1 MLNGKIFF
9 QKYSIVLFSLLMLLS
24 AGNFNGQNNISAES
38 ILSDYV
44 KAIGGKEKISDVE
57 DLAIYMSGKIKS
69 INIKYQIFKKVPNKF
84 LQIVKLNDDEQKT
97 IFDGKNGK
105 VYSVNQVE
113 NLSGDRLEI
122 LKVRAIMF
130 PEVEYE
136 KYGIVPELIGRIIL
150 NNRPAFKIKLNKTGI
165 KNWFM
170 FFDEETGLKQKE
182 ELTVITAKGEF
193 VQTTGFKN
201 YKTVNGIKLP
211 ARIIQS
217 FNGTKIDLQVTKVD
231 INSRLNDNIFSAGD

>member
-1 MLNGKIFF
+1 
-9 QKYSIVLFSLLMLLS
+9 MLLS
-24 AGNFNGQNNISAES
+24 AGNLNGQNNISAES

-69 INIKYQIFKKVPNKF
+69 TNIKYQIFKKVPNKF

-105 VYSVNQVE
+105 VYSANQVE
-113 NLSGDRLEI
+113 NLSGERLEI

-193 VQTTGFKN
+193 VQTTGFEN

-231 INSRLNDNIFSAGD
+231 VNSRLNDNIFSAGD